1 MIEET
6 SPSLVCDS
14 QTSPVPAPPCVPASR
29 PLDIAVLVEFDDM
42 WGRNVLEAISC
53 YARDAG
59 WRLLLSPRDE
69 QRRLRL
75 PAGWK
80 GDGVIVMLRE
90 RSLLEHIQQLDVPTV
105 DVGATFLDET
115 KFGRIATD
123 DVDRARLAF
132 EHFRSRQL
140 VHFAYFSP
148 ADDRYPQQRGEKF
161 RQVVEDER
169 FACSVYSP
177 TTASGESVAANDYD
191 AIGQWLA
198 SLPKP
203 VGIFAPDPFPAR
215 QLVEACRARQ
225 IDIPSEVAVLSGDED
240 ELLCSM
246 VLPEI
251 TSIELASHRIG
262 FEACQMLSQIIA
274 GSPVPTKPLL
284 IPPLRVCARRSTE
297 AFAVDD
303 PALAAVVKMIWEKAS
318 AGIQVRD
325 LVRASSMSRRAL
337 ELRFRRALGR
347 TPAEEIRRVRL
358 EIARQLIV
366 TTSMSVGR
374 IALATGFSSGPYLT
388 HAFRRQFRVTPSA
401 LRVGLKLS
409 SSPAARGQ
417 LGTPRRP
424 EAPALPESINT
435 LNRLQPPLPT
445 K

>member
-6 SPSLVCDS
+6 PTRLVFDS
-14 QTSPVPAPPCVPASR
+14 QTSPVIGSKVEPPR

-148 ADDRYPQQRGEKF
+148 ANDRYPQQRGEKF
-161 RQVVEDER
+161 RQVVEDEK

-177 TTASGESVAANDYD
+177 ATAAELRSGASEFDT
-191 AIGQWLA
+191 IGQWLA
-198 SLPKP
+198 NLPKP

-215 QLVEACRARQ
+215 QLVEACRARH

-262 FEACQMLSQIIA
+262 IEACQMLAQLIA
-274 GSPVPTKPLL
+274 GEPVPAKPLL

-303 PALAAVVKMIWEKAS
+303 PALAAVVKLIWERAS

-366 TTSMSVGR
+366 TTSMSIGR

-409 SSPAARGQ
+409 PSSASRGQ
-417 LGTPRRP
+417 LGKPRRL
-424 EAPALPESINT
+424 EAPAAPELINPI
-435 LNRLQPPLPT
+435 NRLQPPLPT

>member
-1 MIEET
+1 MSEEL
-6 SPSLVCDS
+6 SPRRGVEPQTAPTQDS
-14 QTSPVPAPPCVPASR
+14 PPGTSR
-29 PLDIAVLVEFDDM
+29 PLSIAVLVEFDDM

-53 YARDAG
+53 CARDAG

-69 QRRLRL
+69 QRRLRI
-75 PAGWK
+75 PAGWQ

-90 RSLLEHIQQLDVPTV
+90 RSLLEHIREVGLPTV
-105 DVGATFLDET
+105 DVGATFLTEES
-115 KFGRIATD
+115 FGRIATD
-123 DVDRARLAF
+123 DVDRARMAVD
-132 EHFRSRQL
+132 HFRSRQL

-148 ADDRYPQQRGEKF
+148 LDDRYPQLRGEKF
-161 RQVVEDER
+161 RQAVEEEG
-169 FACSVYSP
+169 FPCSVYLPATNREPS
-177 TTASGESVAANDYD
+177 ANDHD
-191 AIGQWLA
+191 AIGEWLA

-203 VGIFAPDPFPAR
+203 IGIFAPDPFPAR
-215 QLVEACRARQ
+215 QLVEACHSRR

-262 FEACQMLSQIIA
+262 FEACQMLMQIIDGGPIPA
-274 GSPVPTKPLL
+274 KPLL

-303 PALAAVVKMIWEKAS
+303 PALAAVVKMIWERAS

-401 LRVGLKLS
+401 LRVGLKFAS
-409 SSPAARGQ
+409 SLPSRAG
-417 LGTPRRP
+417 GTPFRRP
-424 EAPALPESINT
+424 EAPAAIPAAPLLPY
-435 LNRLQPPLPT
+435 RLTQPQST

>member
-1 MIEET
+1 MIDET
-6 SPSLVCDS
+6 PSLPGVNS
-14 QTSPVPAPPCVPASR
+14 ATPSALPAATR
-29 PLDIAVLVEFDDM
+29 PLDVAVLVEFDDM

-59 WRLLLSPRDE
+59 WRLLVSPRDE
-69 QRRLRL
+69 QRRLRI
-75 PAGWK
+75 PAKWR

-90 RSLLEHIQQLDVPTV
+90 RSLQEHVRRLDMPTV
-105 DVGATFLDET
+105 DVGATFLRDAWC
-115 KFGRIATD
+115 GRIATD
-123 DVDRARLAF
+123 DVDRARMAF

-148 ADDRYPQQRGEKF
+148 ADDRYPQQRGEEF
-161 RQVVEDER
+161 RRVVEDER
-169 FACSVYSP
+169 FICSVYSP
-177 TTASGESVAANDYD
+177 DPSIDANDYE
-191 AIGQWLA
+191 AIGDWIA

-215 QLVEACRARQ
+215 QLVEACHARK

-251 TSIELASHRIG
+251 TSIELATHRIG
-262 FEACQMLSQIIA
+262 FESCQMLASIIDGGA
-274 GSPVPTKPLL
+274 IPEKPLL

-401 LRVGLKLS
+401 LRVGLKFVS
-409 SSPAARGQ
+409 AMPSRNK
-417 LGTPRRP
+417 TPLRRP
-424 EAPALPESINT
+424 EAPAVAEPV
-435 LNRLQPPLPT
+435 NRLPRTTPA